1 MALSKIHLSLSSSP
15 SSSNL
20 SSSITNDADHLTL
33 GSPSFLIS
41 TDTGDLASLSCGTY
55 KRKCRQQETNNISS
69 LLDLSSYPNETNVC
83 LHLSLSFCNCI
94 QIAKKQKLALQE
106 TNLDAAGT
114 SSDSSSNSDDPW
126 KIKKVLTASDLG
138 NNSRLLLK
146 KELAKKWVV
155 PFVDKL
161 AEAEKDGVKVPVFDV
176 DTQSL
181 HSLVFKIWPSNGSHV
196 FIDTWNKDF
205 VAKRNLKAGDEI
217 GLKWDKDKKKFVFSV
232 LCRGS
237 SQQI

>member
-1 MALSKIHLSLSSSP
+1 MALFNIHDSP
-15 SSSNL
+15 SSSSSYL
-20 SSSITNDADHLTL
+20 SSSITTNAADL
-33 GSPSFLIS
+33 
-41 TDTGDLASLSCGTY
+41 DSLSC
-55 KRKCRQQETNNISS
+55 KRKCRQQETSNISS

-94 QIAKKQKLALQE
+94 QIAKKLKLAHQE

-114 SSDSSSNSDDPW
+114 SSDSSTNGADPW

-181 HSLVFKIWPSNGSHV
+181 RSLVFKIWPSNGSHV

-217 GLKWDKDKKKFVFSV
+217 GLKWDKKEKKFDFSV
-232 LCRGS
+232 LRRG
-237 SQQI
+237 